1 MRDSSEGADKKGFR
15 RNRENVIVGAV
26 AFLYSLIFMFQSH
39 LHPWIGSGSTTDSS
53 VFRTVA
59 FMMKNGYMPY
69 RDTFDHKGPLLYLL
83 NYLGESIAPELGIF
97 LIEILFFT
105 ATVFVLYKISR
116 LVSSPV
122 ASGFVTLLATSILF
136 TYFEG
141 GNFTEEYAMPFIA
154 TALYIF
160 LDYLLNDW
168 ITRLRLTLC
177 GFGFGAVLML
187 RPNMIAVWIVF
198 CVYIFILLLQKKQY
212 KDLRD
217 MVLFFLLGLAI
228 VIVPILIWL
237 FARQDLSSF
246 WQDYIVFNF
255 RYSSLEGGRA
265 TFQGQVESFLYFAQT
280 TVFIVSVLSLL
291 FQLKEKKDRILH
303 ESYILLLFLSV
314 WLSVMSGMAYGH
326 YGMILVPAVIYPL
339 SLIIHKLEIIEKKRV
354 RIVAFIL
361 VALVALGGPL
371 YPGWHRHL
379 KTMKKAFITRDERD
393 IEKDT
398 NVQAI
403 LSCIEEN
410 TSDNEKISVFGNYD
424 LIYLE
429 SRRMHATRYS
439 YQDPIG
445 TVMPEIIDEYLEEL
459 EEDLPKVIVVE
470 KNKITQRMYTF
481 LLTHGYT
488 LMWSAEAGNIAS
500 DSVYVREK

>member
-1 MRDSSEGADKKGFR
+1 MTDSSAGADKKAFR
-15 RNRENVIVGAV
+15 RSRENVIVWAA
-26 AFLYSLIFMFQSH
+26 AFLYSLVIMFQSP
-39 LHPWIGSGSTTDSS
+39 LHPWIGAGSSTDSS

-97 LIEILFFT
+97 LIEILFLT
-105 ATVFVLYKISR
+105 ATVFLLYKIAR

-122 ASGFVTLLATSILF
+122 ASGFVTLLATSLLF

-154 TALYIF
+154 ISLYIF
-160 LDYLLNDW
+160 LDYLLHDR
-168 ITRLRLTLC
+168 ITRIRLTIC
-177 GFGFGAVLML
+177 GLGLGAVLML

-198 CVYIFILLLQKKQY
+198 CVYILIFLLQKKQY

-217 MVLFFLLGLAI
+217 MVLFFLLGMAI

-237 FARQDLSSF
+237 SVRKDLSAF
-246 WQDYIVFNF
+246 FRDYIVFNF
-255 RYSSLEGGRA
+255 RYSSSEGGRA
-265 TFQGQVESFLYFAQT
+265 TLGSKLESFLYFTKT
-280 TVFIVSVLSLL
+280 TVFIVSVLSL
-291 FQLKEKKDRILH
+291 FYQLKEKKHRILH
-303 ESYILLLFLSV
+303 GSYILLLVLSICF
-314 WLSVMSGMAYGH
+314 SVMSGMAYGH

-339 SLIIHKLEIIEKKRV
+339 SLLVHNLETIEKKRV
-354 RIVAFIL
+354 RIVALSL
-361 VALVALGGPL
+361 VALLALGGPL
-371 YPGWHRHL
+371 YPVWYQHL
-379 KTMKKAFITRDERD
+379 RTMKHAFLSRDERK
-393 IEKDT
+393 IEKDS

-410 TSDNEKISVFGNYD
+410 TSESEKISVFGNYD

-470 KNKITQRMYTF
+470 KNKISQRLYTF

-488 LMWSAEAGNIAS
+488 LTWSAEEGNIAS
-500 DSVYVREK
+500 DSVYVREM